1 MNSKKQLYIQLSYPF
16 KVFIFHLLVGLLWP
30 SNMYIIVYLAELQ
43 VYLAGCIGRRE
54 KTLT

>member
-43 VYLAGCIGRRE
+43 VYLDGCIGRRE